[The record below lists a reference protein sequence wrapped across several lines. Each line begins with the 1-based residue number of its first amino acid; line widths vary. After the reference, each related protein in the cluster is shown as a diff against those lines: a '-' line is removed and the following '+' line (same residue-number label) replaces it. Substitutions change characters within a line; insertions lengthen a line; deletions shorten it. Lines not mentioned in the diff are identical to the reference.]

1 MTKSFMLLIIDMLMC
16 GEKIANLKETQIIS
30 TCYDHKYILH
40 FEAIA
45 STFWSIRVKSYI
57 DY

>member
-1 MTKSFMLLIIDMLMC
+1 MLLIIDMLMC